1 MEMLFK
7 IVYGLYIVSA
17 RDEKDNA
24 CVINTLLQ
32 QSSDPVKLSITVN
45 KTNLTHDMI
54 LKTKK
59 CAIAVLSEK
68 TTFDT
73 IKRFGLTAGRD
84 VANKF
89 EGIETIKTAYDLLL
103 PKDGIIGYF
112 VMDVIETVDVDSH
125 TIFVGNIV
133 EKVGIND
140 DRPLSYDYY
149 RANIKPK
156 RVVQVAIDTWECRIC
171 GYIYDPAKGD
181 PTANIKPGTSFEELP
196 IDWICPICKHA
207 KVDFVYIGNQASEN
221 VKTEEQKNKKEENLN
236 TQALK
241 AREQKIIYKGEYE
254 MKKFRCTVCN
264 YIHEGNDAPDICP
277 VCKVKKDKFVE
288 EVEVKAEEKRWSCT
302 VCGYVHVAP
311 TPPEKCP
318 TCGAPASKFVELIG
332 DMVWATEHVVGIA
345 KDAPED
351 IKKDLQMNFT
361 GECTEVGMYL
371 AMARVA
377 HRQGYP
383 EIGLYYERAAWE
395 EAEHA
400 AKFAELLGEVVTDDT
415 KTNLMMRVEAEYG
428 ACAGKM
434 DLAARAKKLN
444 LDAIHDTVHE
454 MGKDEARHG
463 KAFKGLLERYF
474 K

>member
-7 IVYGLYIVSA
+7 IVYGLHIVSA
-17 RDEKDNA
+17 KDDKDNA
-24 CVINTLLQ
+24 CVINTLMQ

-45 KTNLTHDMI
+45 KANLTHDMI

-59 CAIAVLSEK
+59 CAVAVLGEDVK
-68 TTFDT
+68 FDT
-73 IKRFGLTAGRD
+73 IKAFGLTAGRD
-84 VANKF
+84 VKNKF
-89 EGIETIKTAYDLLL
+89 EGIETVQTKYNLLL
-103 PKDGIIGYF
+103 PKDGVIGYF
-112 VMDVIETVDVDSH
+112 VLDIIETVDVGSH
-125 TIFVGNIV
+125 TIFIGTIA
-133 EKVGIND
+133 EKIGLTEGK
-140 DRPLSYDYY
+140 PATYDYY
-149 RANIKPK
+149 RDNIKPK
-156 RVVQVAIDTWECRIC
+156 RQIVKAENMWECRIC
-171 GYIYDPAKGD
+171 SYVYDPAKGD
-181 PTANIKPGTSFEELP
+181 PTANIKEGTTFEELP
-196 IDWICPICKHA
+196 SDWVCPICKHG
-207 KVDFVYIGNQASEN
+207 KEDFIFIGNVENKNVSELKVEETNKISKGEN
-221 VKTEEQKNKKEENLN
+221 V
-236 TQALK
+236 
-241 AREQKIIYKGEYE
+241 

-264 YIHEGNDAPDICP
+264 YIHEGADAPDVCP

-288 EVEVKAEEKRWSCT
+288 EVEKKWSCT
-302 VCGYVHVAP
+302 VCGYVHTGP
-311 TPPEKCP
+311 NPPEKCP
-318 TCGAPASKFVELIG
+318 TCFAPAEKFIELKG
-332 DMVWATEHVVGIA
+332 EMNWATEHVVGIA

-351 IKKDLQMNFT
+351 IKKDLHSNFV

-377 HRQGYP
+377 HREGYP
-383 EIGLYYERAAWE
+383 EIGLYYEKAAWE

-400 AKFAELLGEVVTDDT
+400 AKFAELLGDVVTDST
-415 KTNLMMRVEAEYG
+415 KTNLQMRVEAEYG